1 MQIGGTDLPGGVV
14 AAPCIYLAHRRP
26 DRWPEPECFRPE
38 RFLETKPTPYEFL
51 PFGGGVRRCLG
62 MAFALVEMKIV
73 LAEVLSRVELRT
85 APGYQVRV
93 VRRSVTLA
101 PSEGMPVVVERRA
114 G

>member
-1 MQIGGTDLPGGVV
+1 MAIGGVDLPAGVV
-14 AAPCIYLAHRRP
+14 AAPCIYLAHRRAVC
-26 DRWPEPECFRPE
+26 WPEPERFRPE

-73 LAEVLSRVELRT
+73 LAELLSRVELRA

-114 G
+114 V